1 MGRGEQIQRAGW
13 WEDQVLHSEGL
24 HFLHDNKMRS
34 VAEQRAGAGTWRRR
48 RCEITILKNG

>member
-24 HFLHDNKMRS
+24 HFLHDNEVSSR
-34 VAEQRAGAGTWRRR
+34 AES
-48 RCEITILKNG
+48 RCGHLEAAKV